1 MPGDVPPE
9 PPVPLDGV
17 LEPPEPPEG
26 VLGLVLLPPVPVPL
40 DGVVPVL
47 PVGLVL
53 LPPPEPVPDDGVL
66 GLLVL
71 PDPLDGCVLLLPP
84 DPVPLDG
91 VLPPLLVLPPDPVP
105 LDGMLPIPPLVP
117 LPPDDGVVELPE
129 LSALYVTA
137 SVMVWLVPSGATT
150 STSIC
155 PATAGGAITMSMVG
169 APSFT
174 MVAGCPPISTLA
186 PDGMAVP

>member
-53 LPPPEPVPDDGVL
+53 LPPEPVPDDGVL

-91 VLPPLLVLPPDPVP
+91 VLP
-105 LDGMLPIPPLVP
+105 IPPLVP

-129 LSALYVTA
+129 LGALYVTA